1 MKVSLNW
8 AREYTE
14 IDLPTEE
21 LVQLATERLGG
32 IESVE
37 DISKHYD
44 GIVVARIVTVLPHS
58 NADNLRICKIDDGG
72 AVEDVAR
79 DENGMV
85 QVVCAAPNLYE
96 GMLVAWIPPRAIV
109 PASYGDK
116 ELFVLEARELRGEI
130 SNGMLASARE
140 LSINDDHDG
149 ILEIESEDALASS
162 DNINKEI
169 IPGTPFK
176 DLYNLDDLVIEIENK
191 MFTHR
196 PDGFGQLGV
205 ARELSGIQHQAFT
218 SPDWYLNTE
227 VAAGVPT
234 QPTAVVTVKNEVPE
248 LCPRFMAIV
257 LDNVKIAPSPIWLQ
271 SYLKRVGIRPI
282 NNVVDIT
289 NYVMVLTAKPM
300 HAFDFD
306 KIAKDN
312 RADIT
317 IRKPRDG
324 ETMTLLGD
332 KKITP
337 HKDAVLIC
345 SADEP
350 ISLGGV
356 MGGNNSEIDENTT
369 RVVIENATF
378 DMYNIRKTSMVH
390 GIFSDALTR
399 FNKGQPPAQLVPAMN
414 KTLEMMAQLAG
425 ATVASE
431 LVDDYSVIVKNQPVL
446 VSADFINR
454 RLGSELSAEA
464 ISAMLKN
471 VEFTVERTEG
481 TLTVTAPFWRT
492 DIEIKEDIVEEVG
505 RMYGF
510 NQLPSALP
518 MRDITPVTPD
528 KQRKLKQSIREI
540 LSSAGANEVLTYS
553 FVHGDLLRKTG
564 QKPEDSYKLRNA
576 LSPDLQY
583 YRQSLTPS
591 LLENVNANI
600 KAGYDQFALFEVGK
614 AHNKIH
620 GNAKDGLPGELNM
633 VTLTFAAQQS
643 GPAGYFSARRYLDFL
658 ANKLGLTLRYD
669 VIAEDPGFPVT
680 ASFDHMRSALVTIN
694 EGEIFLGIVGEYKAS
709 VSKQLKLPEISAGF
723 EIGLDALQKATDD
736 NSDTSYHPLSRY
748 PSTHQDM
755 TFKTVKTI
763 LFSQLDAEIR
773 TQLKRI
779 NLWWELTPLG
789 IFQPEGVDT
798 KNTSFRLTL
807 SNFDRTLTTNEV
819 NQLVE
824 KISWHLNQTLQ
835 AEQI

>member
-8 AREYTE
+8 AREYTDIE
-14 IDLPTEE
+14 LPTAK

-32 IESVE
+32 IEGIE

-44 GIVVARIVTVLPHS
+44 GVVVAKIVTVSLHS

-72 AVEDVAR
+72 IVEDVVR
-79 DENGMV
+79 DENQMV

-116 ELFVLEARELRGEI
+116 ELFVLEARELRGEV

-140 LSINDDHDG
+140 LGINDDHDG
-149 ILEIESEDALASS
+149 ILDIVSQDVQNVQSDKASEITL
-162 DNINKEI
+162 
-169 IPGTPFK
+169 GMPFK
-176 DLYNLDDLVIEIENK
+176 KLYNLDDVVIEIENK

-205 ARELSGIQHQAFT
+205 ARELAGIQQKTFI
-218 SPDWYLNTE
+218 SPDWYLKSE
-227 VAAGVPT
+227 VVVDVPE
-234 QPTAVVTVKNEVPE
+234 QPTTAVTVRNEVPE
-248 LCPRFMAIV
+248 ICPRFMAVV

-271 SYLKRVGIRPI
+271 SYLKRIGIRPI

-289 NYVMVLTAKPM
+289 NYIMVLTAKPM

-324 ETMTLLGD
+324 ETMTLLGN

-345 SADEP
+345 SADGP

-390 GIFSDALTR
+390 GIFTDALTR

-414 KTLEMMAQLAG
+414 KTLEMMTQLAG

-431 LVDDYSVIVKNQPVL
+431 LVDDYSVVIKNQPVS
-446 VSADFINR
+446 VSTDFINQ
-454 RLGSELSAEA
+454 RLGSELTTET
-464 ISAMLKN
+464 ILTMLKN
-471 VEFTVERTEG
+471 VEFTVERTEDK
-481 TLTVTAPFWRT
+481 LTVTAPFWRT

-518 MRDITPVTPD
+518 MREITPVKPD
-528 KQRKLKQSIREI
+528 ERRKLKQSIREI

-553 FVHGDLLRKTG
+553 FVHGDLLNKTG

-576 LSPDLQY
+576 LSPNLQY

-600 KAGYDQFALFEVGK
+600 KAGYDQFVLFEIGK
-614 AHNKIH
+614 SHNKIH
-620 GNAKDGLPGELNM
+620 GNAEDGLPGELNM
-633 VTLTFAAQQS
+633 VALTFASQQS
-643 GPAGYFSARRYLDFL
+643 GPTGYFSARRYLDFL
-658 ANKLGLTLRYD
+658 A
-669 VIAEDPGFPVT
+669 I
-680 ASFDHMRSALVTIN
+680 
-694 EGEIFLGIVGEYKAS
+694 
-709 VSKQLKLPEISAGF
+709 IS
-723 EIGLDALQKATDD
+723 
-736 NSDTSYHPLSRY
+736 S
-748 PSTHQDM
+748 
-755 TFKTVKTI
+755 
-763 LFSQLDAEIR
+763 
-773 TQLKRI
+773 
-779 NLWWELTPLG
+779 
-789 IFQPEGVDT
+789 
-798 KNTSFRLTL
+798 
-807 SNFDRTLTTNEV
+807 
-819 NQLVE
+819 
-824 KISWHLNQTLQ
+824 
-835 AEQI
+835 